1 MPTVPHKEMA
11 CEEDISRDFMG
22 LSDQAAREIDM
33 ALLTLGAFNVHQVAP
48 A

>member
-1 MPTVPHKEMA
+1 MA

-22 LSDQAAREIDM
+22 LSDQAAREIDT
-33 ALLTLGAFNVHQVAP
+33 ALLILGAFNAHLVAQ